1 MKTIL
6 LDIDDTIFDFHKC
19 AAASIL
25 KSAQEFG
32 IDFTNEMLERYFEQN
47 WFLWG
52 EYEKKII
59 EREDIFRMRFPL
71 LFEEFNIN
79 ADGIAFEDAFQR
91 YFMLE
96 CEPIEGSKEFVD
108 YLCSKYDVYIVSN
121 SMEATQKSRLKKA
134 GLEGCFKEIFVSDVV
149 GHQKPTKEFFEHCI
163 CRIKNFDPKETM
175 IIGDSLSSDIQGG
188 INAGIKTCWFNPKHK
203 VNDTNLP
210 CDYEISKLE
219 EIKNI
224 L

>member
-19 AAASIL
+19 ATNSIL
-25 KSAQEFG
+25 KSAKDMN
-32 IDFTNEMLERYFEQN
+32 IDFTEEMLERYFEQN

-71 LFEEFNIN
+71 LFEEFNIQ
-79 ADGIAFEDAFQR
+79 ADGIAFEDAFQK

-96 CEPIEGSKEFVD
+96 CEPVEGAKDFVD
-108 YLCSKYDVYIVSN
+108 YLCSKYEVYIVSN
-121 SMEATQKSRLKKA
+121 SMELTQKSRLKKA
-134 GLEGCFKEIFVSDVV
+134 GLDNCFKEIFVSDVV
-149 GHQKPTKEFFEHCI
+149 GHQKPTKEFFDHCI
-163 CRIKNFDPKETM
+163 CKIKDFNHEETI

-203 VNDTNLP
+203 VNDRNLR

-219 EIKNI
+219 DIKKI